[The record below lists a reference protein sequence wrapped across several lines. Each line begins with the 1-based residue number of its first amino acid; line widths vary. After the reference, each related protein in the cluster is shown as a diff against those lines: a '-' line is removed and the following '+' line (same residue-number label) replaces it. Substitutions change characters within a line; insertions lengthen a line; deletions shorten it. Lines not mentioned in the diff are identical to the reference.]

1 MVLKIDGTDIVPFIA
16 FNGLQWQRQDIDGP
30 NAGRTMDGTVVRDR
44 IATKIRWDVTCRPL
58 TSAELSQV
66 LQLIQPEFVSLQ
78 YWDPITGLVLT
89 DQFYSNNIPAS
100 YLIRKANGTEYWGG
114 VTFPLIQK

>member
-58 TSAELSQV
+58 ASAALCQV
-66 LQLIQPEFVSLQ
+66 LQFIHPEFV
-78 YWDPITGLVLT
+78 
-89 DQFYSNNIPAS
+89 
-100 YLIRKANGTEYWGG
+100 
-114 VTFPLIQK
+114 